1 MQDVILIAKK
11 RAFPS
16 LGRVRLNVAHLD
28 GLGIHDGE
36 RADLENGATKKIVTV
51 TVIADK
57 QVPEGQVR
65 VSSEDLAALGL
76 GDGDKVVVRRSVPL
90 NEKISKAATDAG
102 TSVSKSAKKIGTE
115 VQKQTKQATEEISKA
130 ASKTSKKVKKTIK
143 DAAGKGDEL

>member
-11 RAFPS
+11 RAFTS

-28 GLGIHDGE
+28 GLGIQDGE
-36 RADLENGATKKIVTV
+36 RADLENSAAKKIVTV

-65 VSSEDLAALGL
+65 VSTEDLASLGL
-76 GDGDKVVVRRSVPL
+76 GDGDKVAVRRSVPL

-115 VQKQTKQATEEISKA
+115 VQKQTKQASEEISKA
-130 ASKTSKKVKKTIK
+130 ASKTTKKVKKTIK

>member
-28 GLGIHDGE
+28 GLGIRDGE
-36 RADLENGATKKIVTV
+36 RADLENSAAKKIVTV

-65 VSSEDLAALGL
+65 VSTEDLASLGL
-76 GDGDKVVVRRSVPL
+76 GDGDKVAVRRSVPFKREDL
-90 NEKISKAATDAG
+90 EGRNGCRDFGFKKRKKDRDG
-102 TSVSKSAKKIGTE
+102 SAEADKTGFRRDKQSRLEDHKK
-115 VQKQTKQATEEISKA
+115 
-130 ASKTSKKVKKTIK
+130 SKK
-143 DAAGKGDEL
+143 DD